1 MVLRRLF
8 GQALEPVPRNSNPPS
23 QCGPSARPLPRTAS
37 ARLWGFPGWP
47 RGGGPLARPAPGRRL
62 ERPARLRGLG
72 SAWPRRPALRGLRR
86 QVSLPSI
93 PAPTLGARRAAAA
106 WSGRAAG
113 PASSPGPGTES
124 SRKPAGASF
133 STARDCHPQDGAA
146 APRREGAFEPGERH
160 PGATESPK
168 LTF

>member
-1 MVLRRLF
+1 MLTLTLPL
-8 GQALEPVPRNSNPPS
+8 GTDTPPS
-23 QCGPSARPLPRTAS
+23 LFPGRTAS
-37 ARLWGFPGWP
+37 AELWGFPGGL
-47 RGGGPLARPAPGRRL
+47 RGGGPLARPAPGRRQ

-72 SAWPRRPALRGLRR
+72 SAWPCRPALWGLRR

-93 PAPTLGARRAAAA
+93 PAPTLGGRRAAAV
-106 WSGRAAG
+106 WSGPAAG
-113 PASSPGPGTES
+113 PASSPDLGTDS

-168 LTF
+168 LIF